1 MLSPRFIPKSV
12 LFSQSTQTTPVPT
25 VHDGRRSAFIK
36 KRRTSGL
43 FTNTTLNRLG
53 FGATASGD
61 FNFQNNE
68 SEVTFEHQSSPV
80 GAKAISSLLRKLFHK
95 KIWF

>member
-12 LFSQSTQTTPVPT
+12 LFSQSTQTIPVPT
-25 VHDGRRSAFIK
+25 VHYGRRSAFIK

-53 FGATASGD
+53 FEATASGD

-68 SEVTFEHQSSPV
+68 SEVMFEHQSNPV
-80 GAKAISSLLRKLFHK
+80 GAKAIQLALNVFP
-95 KIWF
+95 IC

>member
-12 LFSQSTQTTPVPT
+12 LFSQSTQTIPVPT
-25 VHDGRRSAFIK
+25 VHYERRSAFIK

-43 FTNTTLNRLG
+43 YTNTTLNRLG

-61 FNFQNNE
+61 FNFQNNK
-68 SEVTFEHQSSPV
+68 SEVTFVHQSNPV
-80 GAKAISSLLRKLFHK
+80 GVELFPYMLTISLSLC
-95 KIWF
+95 